1 MRSDKGGSR
10 PVNSSWPGLARPSRI
25 KSAQDDLGL
34 VPARTAE
41 PDSRTLEAH
50 SVSRFGDFA
59 YSARVIQQLDL
70 FRHVPAPAESPP
82 ADEVARPAP
91 APDTMEDDELLA
103 ALPHARITDS
113 LALAA
118 EAGRRRMTAAVPA
131 LEALCGRFSGFGADR
146 IVPEQAAAI
155 DALAQIG
162 GRDAARALARLI
174 ARRTVQ
180 GPCLQRAVT
189 AAACLEAKLPPA
201 SVLELLHHDDPQI
214 RADACRFAQ
223 PSPEMVAQLRDL
235 LDDLQHPVR
244 MAAACALGLMG
255 RKEVRSLL
263 ARYLREEPSAQLIDA
278 VARVSDE
285 ECIILLGRIA
295 RTMPDLMAAA
305 LDALDAIDHP
315 RALRIAAEI
324 GVPSS
329 NG

>member
-1 MRSDKGGSR
+1 M
-10 PVNSSWPGLARPSRI
+10 
-25 KSAQDDLGL
+25 
-34 VPARTAE
+34 
-41 PDSRTLEAH
+41 
-50 SVSRFGDFA
+50 
-59 YSARVIQQLDL
+59 QQLDL
-70 FRHVPAPAESPP
+70 FRYFPAPAEPSPSDD
-82 ADEVARPAP
+82 AARSAP
-91 APDTMEDDELLA
+91 APDTMENDELLA

-113 LALAA
+113 VALAG

-131 LEALCGRFSGFGADR
+131 LEALCRRFAGFGADR

-155 DALAQIG
+155 DALAQIADA
-162 GRDAARALARLI
+162 DAARALARLI

-189 AAACLEAKLPPA
+189 VAACLGAKLPPA
-201 SVLELLHHDDPQI
+201 SVMELLHHDDPRI

-235 LDDLQHPVR
+235 LDDLQRPVR
-244 MAAACALGLMG
+244 MAAAYALGLMG
-255 RKEVRSLL
+255 RHEVRPLL
-263 ARYLREEPSAQLIDA
+263 ARYLREVPSAQLIDA
-278 VARVSDE
+278 VAPVSDE

-315 RALRIAAEI
+315 RASRIAAEI

-329 NG
+329 NR